1 MSKPV
6 IYSCSDGCV
15 HSFFL
20 YILQLERYTR
30 FGKLGLLLIFLRFQ
44 ILLDFTPSHHHIGGY
59 IPFQRDYIYIH
70 TEDAGKMAAA
80 QVVTEHTDMVVSG
93 AWTFS
98 VKALLI
104 YEYA

>member
-1 MSKPV
+1 MNMCRNRSSV
-6 IYSCSDGCV
+6 AAWTAAYARFFIY
-15 HSFFL
+15 FTLNATQF
-20 YILQLERYTR
+20 EN
-30 FGKLGLLLIFLRFQ
+30 LGLLLIFLLY
-44 ILLDFTPSHHHIGGY
+44 ISNFTHHHHIGGY